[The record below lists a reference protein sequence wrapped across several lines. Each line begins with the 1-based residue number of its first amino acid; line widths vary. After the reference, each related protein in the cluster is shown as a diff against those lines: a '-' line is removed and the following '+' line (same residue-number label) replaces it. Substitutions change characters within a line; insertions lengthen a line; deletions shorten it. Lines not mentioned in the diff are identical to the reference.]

1 MGAYDPLKGEIHMD
15 KKTIGGFI
23 AALRRAN
30 GMTQKELADRLNVSD
45 KTVSRWERDEGA
57 PDLSLI
63 PVIAEVFGVTCD
75 ELLRGQRRSPAERTE
90 GETAPEPTEKGERE
104 RRRLLKSTLAAFKN
118 RSLIAVSL
126 AGAGLI
132 AALICNFAF
141 LRASLGFYVGLL
153 FFASAAV
160 CQIIFTNRAL
170 FAVDDEEPD
179 TPEKADFRRRVVI
192 LTRNVLA
199 VTAGLLGFTALMAF
213 VDAYLGI
220 GAEAQFTLGFL
231 SAAAFL
237 AAFAVIWYFVYARL
251 VKKGVVVLGE
261 REGEIYRRNH
271 RLKGRCVGILLAVA
285 LMTAIAQAA
294 LNQTELWIRGTVFDD
309 YESFGAFMEQ
319 DVPDTFYGQE
329 PPSDVYE
336 IVSPEGNAQYVDVYG
351 NEITKEEYDRRQEEY
366 YRREIRDEDGKVLFA
381 YQDRNGD
388 VVRVH
393 YSVEN
398 GSALPIT
405 VYTRQDV
412 RAAEEKVGY
421 VNAAFIALYV
431 LEAIVALAVYFIKR
445 ER

>member
-1 MGAYDPLKGEIHMD
+1 ME

-90 GETAPEPTEKGERE
+90 GKAAPEATEKGERE
-104 RRRLLKSTLAAFKN
+104 RRRILKSTLADFKN

-126 AGAGLI
+126 AAAGLI

-141 LRASLGFYVGLL
+141 LRASLGVYVGAL
-153 FFASAAV
+153 FFVAAAV

-199 VTAGLLGFTALMAF
+199 IAAGLLGFTAPMAA
-213 VDAYLGI
+213 VDAYLG
-220 GAEAQFTLGFL
+220 L
-231 SAAAFL
+231 SVATVFIFGVPFAAAFL
-237 AAFAVIWYFVYARL
+237 AAFAVIWYFVYAHL

-271 RLKGRCVGILLAVA
+271 RLKGRCAGILLAVA
-285 LMTAIAQAA
+285 LMTGIAQAA
-294 LNQTELWIRGTVFDD
+294 LNQTELWIKGTVFDD
-309 YESFGAFMEQ
+309 YESFGAFMKQ
-319 DVPDTFYGQE
+319 DIPDTFYGAE

-336 IVSPEGNAQYVDVYG
+336 IVSPEGDAQYVDVYG

-366 YRREIRDEDGKVLFA
+366 YRREIKDEDGKVLFT

-388 VVRVH
+388 VVRVN

-412 RAAEEKVGY
+412 RAAEEKTGY
-421 VNAAFIALYV
+421 VNAAFLALYI
-431 LEAIVALAVYFIKR
+431 LESAAAVTVYWFKKSR
-445 ER
+445 KDA

>member
-1 MGAYDPLKGEIHMD
+1 ME

-75 ELLRGQRRSPAERTE
+75 ELLRGQRRSPAERTD
-90 GETAPEPTEKGERE
+90 GEAAPEPTEKGERE
-104 RRRLLKSTLAAFKN
+104 RRRILKSTLADFKN

-126 AGAGLI
+126 AAAGLI

-141 LRASLGFYVGLL
+141 LRASLGVYVGAL
-153 FFASAAV
+153 FFVAAAV

-199 VTAGLLGFTALMAF
+199 IAAGLLGFTAPMAA
-213 VDAYLGI
+213 VDAYLGLSV
-220 GAEAQFTLGFL
+220 ATVFL
-231 SAAAFL
+231 FGVPAAAGFL
-237 AAFAVIWYFVYARL
+237 AAFAVIWYFVYAHL

-271 RLKGRCVGILLAVA
+271 RLKGRCAGILLAVA
-285 LMTAIAQAA
+285 LMTGIAQAA
-294 LNQTELWIRGTVFDD
+294 LNQTELWIKGTVFDD
-309 YESFGAFMEQ
+309 YESFGAFMKQ
-319 DVPDTFYGQE
+319 DVPDTFYGAE

-336 IVSPEGNAQYVDVYG
+336 IESPDGGWQYVDVYG

-366 YRREIRDEDGKVLFA
+366 YRREIKDEDGKVLFT

-388 VVRVH
+388 VVRVN
-393 YSVEN
+393 YSVKD

-412 RAAEEKVGY
+412 WAAQEKVDY
-421 VNAAFIALYV
+421 INAAFIALYI
-431 LEAIVALAVYFIKR
+431 LGALIALAVYWFKR
-445 ER
+445 SRQDA

>member
-1 MGAYDPLKGEIHMD
+1 ME

-75 ELLRGQRRSPAERTE
+75 ELLRGQRRSPAERTD
-90 GETAPEPTEKGERE
+90 GEAAPEPTEKGERE
-104 RRRLLKSTLAAFKN
+104 RRRILKSTLADFKN

-126 AGAGLI
+126 AAAGLI

-141 LRASLGFYVGLL
+141 LRASLGVYVGAL
-153 FFASAAV
+153 FFVAAAV

-199 VTAGLLGFTALMAF
+199 IAAGLLGFTAPMAA
-213 VDAYLGI
+213 VDAYPGLSV
-220 GAEAQFTLGFL
+220 ATVFL
-231 SAAAFL
+231 FGVPAAAGFL
-237 AAFAVIWYFVYARL
+237 AAFAVIWYFVYAHL

-261 REGEIYRRNH
+261 REGDLYRRNH
-271 RLKGRCVGILLAVA
+271 RLKGRCAGILLAVA
-285 LMTAIAQAA
+285 LMTGIAQAA
-294 LNQTELWIRGTVFDD
+294 LNQTELWIKGTVFDD
-309 YESFGAFMEQ
+309 YESFGAFMKQ
-319 DVPDTFYGQE
+319 DIPDTFYGAE

-366 YRREIRDEDGKVLFA
+366 YRREIKDEDGKVLFT

-388 VVRVH
+388 VVRVN
-393 YSVEN
+393 YSVKD

-431 LEAIVALAVYFIKR
+431 LEAIVALAVYLKKR

>member
-1 MGAYDPLKGEIHMD
+1 ME

-90 GETAPEPTEKGERE
+90 GEPAPGSTEKGERE
-104 RRRLLKSTLAAFKN
+104 RRRLLRSALAAFKN
-118 RSLIAVSL
+118 RSLIAVAL
-126 AGAGLI
+126 AAAGLI

-141 LRASLGFYVGLL
+141 LRASLGFYVGAL
-153 FFASAAV
+153 FFVAAAV
-160 CQIIFTNRAL
+160 CQIIFANRAL

-179 TPEKADFRRRVVI
+179 TPEKADFRRRVAAV
-192 LTRNVLA
+192 TRNVLA
-199 VTAGLLGFTALMAF
+199 ITAGLLGFTAPMAAM
-213 VDAYLGI
+213 DAYLGLS
-220 GAEAQFTLGFL
+220 AESQFTLGAL
-231 SAAAFL
+231 AAAIFL
-237 AAFAVIWYFVYARL
+237 AAFSVIWYFVYARL
-251 VKKGVVVLGE
+251 VKTGVVVLGE
-261 REGEIYRRNH
+261 GEWEVYRRNH
-271 RLKGRCVGILLAVA
+271 RLKGRCGLVLLAAA
-285 LMTAIAQAA
+285 LATGIAQAT
-294 LNQTELWIRGTVFDD
+294 LNQTELWMKGTVFDD
-309 YESFGAFMEQ
+309 YESFGAFMAQ
-319 DVPDTFYGQE
+319 DVPDTFYGPE

-336 IVSPEGNAQYVDVYG
+336 IVSPEGDTQYFDVYG
-351 NEITKEEYDRRQEEY
+351 NEISREEYDRREEEL
-366 YRREIRDEDGKVLFA
+366 YRREIRDEDGKVLFT

-388 VVRVH
+388 VVRVN

-405 VYTRQDV
+405 IYTRQDV
-412 RAAEEKVGY
+412 RAAQEKVGY
-421 VNAAFIALYV
+421 VNAAFIALYL
-431 LEAIVALAVYFIKR
+431 LESLAAVAVYFIKR

>member
-1 MGAYDPLKGEIHMD
+1 ME

-90 GETAPEPTEKGERE
+90 GEAAPEATEKGERE
-104 RRRLLKSTLAAFKN
+104 RRRILKSTLADFKN

-126 AGAGLI
+126 AAAGLI

-141 LRASLGFYVGLL
+141 LRASLGVYAGAL
-153 FFASAAV
+153 FFVAAAV

-199 VTAGLLGFTALMAF
+199 IAAGLLGFTAPMAA
-213 VDAYLGI
+213 VDAYLGLSV
-220 GAEAQFTLGFL
+220 ATVFL
-231 SAAAFL
+231 FGVPFAAAFL

-271 RLKGRCVGILLAVA
+271 RLKGRCAGILLAVS
-285 LMTAIAQAA
+285 LMTAIAQAT
-294 LNQTELWIRGTVFDD
+294 LNQTELWIKGTVFDD
-309 YESFGAFMEQ
+309 YESFGAFMKQ
-319 DVPDTFYGQE
+319 DVPDTFYGAE

-336 IVSPEGNAQYVDVYG
+336 IESPDGGWQYVDVYG

-366 YRREIRDEDGKVLFA
+366 YRREIKDEDGKVLFT

-388 VVRVH
+388 VVRVN
-393 YSVEN
+393 YSVKD

-412 RAAEEKVGY
+412 WAAQEKVDY
-421 VNAAFIALYV
+421 INAAFIALYI
-431 LEAIVALAVYFIKR
+431 LDALIALAVYWFKR
-445 ER
+445 SRQDA

>member
-1 MGAYDPLKGEIHMD
+1 ME

-75 ELLRGQRRSPAERTE
+75 ELLRGQRRSPEERTD
-90 GETAPEPTEKGERE
+90 GEAAPEPTEKGERE
-104 RRRLLKSTLAAFKN
+104 RRRILKSTLADFKN

-126 AGAGLI
+126 AAAGLI

-141 LRASLGFYVGLL
+141 LRASLGVYVGAL
-153 FFASAAV
+153 FFVAAAV

-199 VTAGLLGFTALMAF
+199 IAAGLLGFTAPMAA
-213 VDAYLGI
+213 VDAYLGLSV
-220 GAEAQFTLGFL
+220 ATVFL
-231 SAAAFL
+231 FGVPAAAGFL
-237 AAFAVIWYFVYARL
+237 AAFAVIWYFVYAHL

-271 RLKGRCVGILLAVA
+271 RLKGRCAGILLAVA
-285 LMTAIAQAA
+285 LMTGIAQAA
-294 LNQTELWIRGTVFDD
+294 LNQTELWIKGTVFDD
-309 YESFGAFMEQ
+309 YESFGAFMKQ
-319 DVPDTFYGQE
+319 DIPDTFYGAE

-336 IVSPEGNAQYVDVYG
+336 IESPDGGWQYVDVYG

-366 YRREIRDEDGKVLFA
+366 YRREIKDEDGKVLFT

-388 VVRVH
+388 VVRVN
-393 YSVEN
+393 YSVKD

-412 RAAEEKVGY
+412 WAAQEKVDY
-421 VNAAFIALYV
+421 INAAFIALYI
-431 LEAIVALAVYFIKR
+431 LGALIALAVYWFKR
-445 ER
+445 SRQDA

>member
-1 MGAYDPLKGEIHMD
+1 ME

-63 PVIAEVFGVTCD
+63 PAIAEIFGVTCD
-75 ELLRGQRRSPAERTE
+75 ELLRGERRSPAQRGDTE
-90 GETAPEPTEKGERE
+90 TPPESTEKGERE
-104 RRRLLKSTLAAFKN
+104 RRRLLKSTLAGFKN
-118 RSLIAVSL
+118 RSLIAAAL
-126 AGAGLI
+126 AAAGLI

-141 LRASLGFYVGLL
+141 LRGALGFYVGLL
-153 FFASAAV
+153 FFAAAAV

-170 FAVDDEEPD
+170 LAVDDDEPD
-179 TPEKADFRRRVVI
+179 TQEKADFRRRVVAV
-192 LTRNVLA
+192 TRNVLA
-199 VTAGLLGFTALMAF
+199 ITAGLLGFTAPMAA
-213 VDAYLGI
+213 VGAYLGLSVESQLI
-220 GAEAQFTLGFL
+220 FGVLGAAI
-231 SAAAFL
+231 FL
-237 AAFAVIWYFVYARL
+237 AAFAVVWYFVYAHLIKR
-251 VKKGVVVLGE
+251 GVVVLGE
-261 REGEIYRRNH
+261 REAEVYRRNH
-271 RLKGRCVGILLAVA
+271 RLKGRCAGILLAVA
-285 LMTAIAQAA
+285 LVTVTAHASLTQ
-294 LNQTELWIRGTVFDD
+294 QELWIRGTVFDD

-336 IVSPEGNAQYVDVYG
+336 IVSPAGDAQYVDVYG
-351 NEITKEEYDRRQEEY
+351 NEISKEEYDRRQEEL
-366 YRREIRDEDGKVLFA
+366 YRREIRAEDGKVLFT
-381 YQDRNGD
+381 YLDRNGD
-388 VVRVH
+388 VVRVN

-412 RAAEEKVGY
+412 RAADEKTGY

-431 LEAIVALAVYFIKR
+431 LEAAATLAVYWFKKSR
-445 ER
+445 MEE

>member
-1 MGAYDPLKGEIHMD
+1 ME

-75 ELLRGQRRSPAERTE
+75 ELLRGQRRSPAERTD
-90 GETAPEPTEKGERE
+90 GEAAPEPTEKGERE
-104 RRRLLKSTLAAFKN
+104 RRRILKSTLADFKN

-126 AGAGLI
+126 AAAGLI

-141 LRASLGFYVGLL
+141 LRASLGVYVGAL
-153 FFASAAV
+153 FFVAAAV

-199 VTAGLLGFTALMAF
+199 IAAGLLGFTAPMAA
-213 VDAYLGI
+213 VDAYLGLSV
-220 GAEAQFTLGFL
+220 ATVFL
-231 SAAAFL
+231 FGVPAAAGFL
-237 AAFAVIWYFVYARL
+237 AAFAVIWYFVYAHL

-271 RLKGRCVGILLAVA
+271 RLKGRCAGILLAVA
-285 LMTAIAQAA
+285 LMTGIAQAA
-294 LNQTELWIRGTVFDD
+294 LNQTELWIKGTVFDD
-309 YESFGAFMEQ
+309 YESFGAFMKQ
-319 DVPDTFYGQE
+319 DIPDTFYGAE

-336 IVSPEGNAQYVDVYG
+336 IESPDGGWQYVDVYG

-366 YRREIRDEDGKVLFA
+366 YRREIKDEDGKVLFA

-388 VVRVH
+388 VVRVN
-393 YSVEN
+393 YSVKD

-412 RAAEEKVGY
+412 WAAQEKVDY
-421 VNAAFIALYV
+421 INAAFIALYI
-431 LEAIVALAVYFIKR
+431 LDALIALAVYWFKR
-445 ER
+445 SRQDA